1 MYDLRGKL
9 VVAVASSA
17 LFDLTES
24 DKVFRE
30 QGEEAYRAHQ
40 REREG
45 QTLQPGAAFP
55 FIRRLLSLNL
65 GPQDHPVEVVL
76 LSRND
81 PDTGSRVFRSI
92 ASHALG
98 IERAVFTKGKAPWPY
113 VESFGASLF
122 LSAHP
127 RDVREAVD
135 LGIPAGR
142 VLQGDAYID
151 DPSDAGLRIAF
162 DFDGVLADD
171 SAEKI
176 YKEGGLE
183 AFRESELANESRPL
197 EAGPL
202 LGLFR
207 ELGRIQALEA
217 HRSRT
222 LPDYQP
228 KLRIAIATARGAPA
242 HQRVV
247 ESLRCW
253 GMNVDEAFFLGGVE
267 KTRVLGTYRPHLFF
281 DDQLAHA
288 EPTSHLLPSVHVPF
302 GVANPRPASV

>member
-1 MYDLRGKL
+1 MYDLEGKL

-30 QGEEAYRAHQ
+30 AGEDAYRAHQ
-40 REREG
+40 REREDI
-45 QTLQPGAAFP
+45 QLPEGAAFA
-55 FIRRLLSLNL
+55 FIRRLLSLNVSDS
-65 GPQDHPVEVVL
+65 DHPVEVVL

-81 PDTGSRVFRSI
+81 PDTGARVFRSI
-92 ASHALG
+92 ASRGLG
-98 IERAVFTKGKAPWPY
+98 IERAVFTKGRPPWRY

-135 LGIPAGR
+135 LGVPAGQ
-142 VLQGDAYID
+142 VLTGSGYLD
-151 DPSDAGLRIAF
+151 DPDDRGLRVAF

-171 SAEKI
+171 SAEKV

-183 AFRESELANESRPL
+183 AFRRSELAMEGTPL
-197 EAGPL
+197 HPGPL
-202 LGLFR
+202 LRLFR
-207 ELGRIQALEA
+207 ELGRIQVIEA
-217 HRSRT
+217 ARRKRDPSYE
-222 LPDYQP
+222 PM
-228 KLRIAIATARGAPA
+228 LRIAIATARGAPA

-247 ESLRCW
+247 ESLRSW
-253 GMNVDEAFFLGGVE
+253 GLGVDEAFFLGGVD
-267 KTRVLGTYRPHLFF
+267 KARVLGTFRPHLFF

-302 GVANPRPASV
+302 GIANRI

>member
-1 MYDLRGKL
+1 MYDLNGKL

-30 QGEEAYRAHQ
+30 EGEEAYRAHQ
-40 REREG
+40 RQREDVP
-45 QTLQPGAAFP
+45 LPPGAAFP
-55 FIRRLLSLNL
+55 FIRRLLSLNVSDW
-65 GPQDHPVEVVL
+65 DHPVEVVL

-92 ASHALG
+92 ASRGLG
-98 IERAVFTKGKAPWPY
+98 IERAVFTKGRPPWPY

-135 LGIPAGR
+135 LGIPAGQ
-142 VLQGDAYID
+142 VLSGDGYRD
-151 DPSDAGLRIAF
+151 DPADRGLRVAF

-171 SAEKI
+171 SAERV
-176 YKEGGLE
+176 YKEGGIE
-183 AFRESELANESRPL
+183 AFRRSELAMQGTPL
-197 EAGPL
+197 NPGPL
-202 LGLFR
+202 LRLFR
-207 ELGRIQALEA
+207 ELGRIQLVEA
-217 HRSRT
+217 RRRKEDPSYEP
-222 LPDYQP
+222 L
-228 KLRIAIATARGAPA
+228 LRIAIATARGAPA

-247 ESLRCW
+247 DSLRSW
-253 GMNVDEAFFLGGVE
+253 GLGVDEAFFLGGVD
-267 KTRVLGTYRPHLFF
+267 KARVLGTFRPHLFL

-302 GVANPRPASV
+302 GIANRA